1 MGLHHRSK
9 PTKNVRGKTALV
21 TGGAMGMGLS
31 WCEHFAD
38 DGANVVIWDINDD
51 AMEMAAESIKRRGV
65 DVFTHNVDVSKAE
78 AVNEAAEKAQ
88 EETGGV
94 DFLVN
99 NAGIVHSK
107 PFLDTDDAHL
117 AATIDVDL
125 KGVMWGM
132 KAFLPKMI
140 ERNYGHI
147 INMASLA
154 AYVGT
159 PRMPAYSAS
168 KWGVIGLTESVRM
181 EINHVLGVKGVRFTV
196 VCPGYVDTGMFEG
209 AKPPRFTRLLQPEEV
224 VRIAYGGFKQDKYL
238 VNMPWLT
245 KLAPPLWGALPYQ
258 AFDIVMHVFGGIDTM
273 RDWRDLRR

>member
-9 PTKNVRGKTALV
+9 PTKDVRGKTALV
-21 TGGAMGMGLS
+21 TGGGMGMGLS

-51 AMEMAAESIKRRGV
+51 AMEKAAESIRRRGV
-65 DVFTHNVDVSKAE
+65 DVFTHNVDVSSSE
-78 AVNEAAEKAQ
+78 AVATAAEKVQ

-99 NAGIVHSK
+99 NAGIVHSR
-107 PFLDTDDAHL
+107 PFLDTEDAHL
-117 AATIDVDL
+117 EATIDVDL

-154 AYVGT
+154 GYVGT

-209 AKPPRFTRLLQPEEV
+209 AKPPRFTKLLQPEEV
-224 VRIAYGGFKQDKYL
+224 VRTAYDGFKRNKYL
-238 VNMPWLT
+238 INMPWLT
-245 KLAPPLWGALPYQ
+245 KVAPPLWGVLPYQ
-258 AFDIVMHVFGGIDTM
+258 AVDVVMHIFGGMDTM